1 MASFKQKLSCLM
13 RNNGLSQAKTAI
25 LVGVSQR
32 TVSDWLSEGSYPRP
46 DKIKKIS
53 EVFRINPEVL
63 TDDSQELPSLTF
75 KEHCDTLKDAGEAA
89 RSLFPD
95 SEANAARIADALIG
109 AGYAMKAIPR
119 LEDRLEKLETGM
131 AETVKL
137 IKGLRNNY
145 EAENPKHNSLK
156 TNDGKVATVA
166 ILKNET
172 GINPLEKRLNRIESE
187 IDRIRAAL
195 ERLIGG
201 AEAEKRPATLKEIA
215 EARKMAE
222 GLLADITA
230 RKRKKK
236 AE

>member
-1 MASFKQKLSCLM
+1 MSNFSKKLQQLAH
-13 RNNGLSQAKTAI
+13 RNKLSQAKIAQM
-25 LVGVSQR
+25 VGVNQK
-32 TVSDWLSEGSYPRP
+32 T
-46 DKIKKIS
+46 IS
-53 EVFRINPEVL
+53 NWMNGLIIPKFSKASRVAEIFGIETEFL
-63 TDDSQELPSLTF
+63 LDDSQELPSLTF

-145 EAENPKHNSLK
+145 EAETPQHNLLK
-156 TNDGKVATVA
+156 TNDGKTVTVTD
-166 ILKNET
+166 LKNET
-172 GINPLEKRLNRIESE
+172 GSDSLEKRLGKIESE
-187 IDRIRAAL
+187 IARIGETL
-195 ERLIGG
+195 EQLLGG
-201 AEAEKRPATLKEIA
+201 VEAENHPATLEEIA

-222 GLLADITA
+222 GLLTDIAA

-236 AE
+236 AQ

>member
-1 MASFKQKLSCLM
+1 M
-13 RNNGLSQAKTAI
+13 
-25 LVGVSQR
+25 
-32 TVSDWLSEGSYPRP
+32 
-46 DKIKKIS
+46 
-53 EVFRINPEVL
+53 

-201 AEAEKRPATLKEIA
+201 TEAEKRPATLEEIA

>member
-1 MASFKQKLSCLM
+1 M
-13 RNNGLSQAKTAI
+13 
-25 LVGVSQR
+25 
-32 TVSDWLSEGSYPRP
+32 
-46 DKIKKIS
+46 
-53 EVFRINPEVL
+53 

-201 AEAEKRPATLKEIA
+201 AEAEKRPATLEEIA

>member
-1 MASFKQKLSCLM
+1 M
-13 RNNGLSQAKTAI
+13 RNNGLSQAKTAV

-63 TDDSQELPSLTF
+63 TDDSRELTSLTF
-75 KEHCDTLKDAGEAA
+75 KEHCDTLKDADEVA
-89 RSLFPD
+89 RSLFPG
-95 SEANAARIADALIG
+95 SEVNAARIADALIG

-131 AETVKL
+131 AETVKF

-145 EAENPKHNSLK
+145 EARNPKHNSLK

-187 IDRIRAAL
+187 IDQIRTAL
-195 ERLIGG
+195 EQLIDET
-201 AEAEKRPATLKEIA
+201 EAEKRPATLEEIA

-222 GLLADITA
+222 GFLTDITA

>member
-1 MASFKQKLSCLM
+1 MSSFKQKLSCLM
-13 RNNGLSQAKTAI
+13 RNNGLSQAKTAV

-63 TDDSQELPSLTF
+63 TDDSRELTSLTF
-75 KEHCDTLKDAGEAA
+75 KEHCDTLRDAGEAA
-89 RSLFPD
+89 RNLFPNN
-95 SEANAARIADALIG
+95 EANAARIADALIG

-131 AETVKL
+131 AETVKF

-145 EAENPKHNSLK
+145 EAKNPKHNLLK
-156 TNDGKVATVA
+156 TNDSKVATEA

-172 GINPLEKRLNRIESE
+172 RMNPLEKRLNKIECE
-187 IDRIRAAL
+187 IDQIRAAM
-195 ERLIGG
+195 EKLIGRT
-201 AEAEKRPATLKEIA
+201 EDEKRPVTLEEIA

-222 GLLADITA
+222 GFSTNITA